1 MVAAWCWRE
10 REWGVTAQ
18 WPQGLSLTSFFQM
31 KRALETDGGGG
42 HASLW
47 TYVMPLTYATDL
59 STYKQSD
66 GKFHVHFITIKTG
79 KKTSL
84 TQSQVTCASK

>member
-1 MVAAWCWRE
+1 MVVAWCWRE
-10 REWGVTAQ
+10 REWGVTVQ

-42 HASLW
+42 CTTLW
-47 TYVMPLTYATDL
+47 TYVMPLTCPL
-59 STYKQSD
+59 KSGQD
-66 GKFHVHFITIKTG
+66 GKFYVYFITIKTG

-84 TQSQVTCASK
+84 T